1 MERDVKKLVEFKK
14 KAAIALLGDN
24 DDIPIIFVAVKY
36 SGDISIL
43 NSNDSNMIKVLP
55 TLTAEINPYY
65 VWRLF
70 STQKEAEDYE
80 QQLRS
85 IDISPFIPKDPMEV
99 KAAR

>member
-1 MERDVKKLVEFKK
+1 MKKLVEFKK
-14 KAAIALLGDN
+14 NAAITLIGGN
-24 DDIPIIFVAVKY
+24 DVILIFLVAVKY

-43 NSNDSNMIKVLP
+43 NSSDLNMINVVP
-55 TLTAEINPYY
+55 TLTGESNPYHL
-65 VWRLF
+65 WCLF

-80 QQLRS
+80 QQLKG